1 MLADLVLKCS
11 LNQNVRFYFQA
22 TRVNIQNE
30 VGKSDYQQ

>member
-11 LNQNVRFYFQA
+11 LNQNKRFYFQG
-22 TRVNIQNE
+22 TRVITQNE